1 MTLSPLTSLDPN
13 LLDPNVAGGEAEA
26 GNNGESVAEPLQL
39 ARPLLQVAPALNL
52 LEKRQNMILSVG
64 RASQL
69 NLQGRRGQ
77 PQF

>member
-39 ARPLLQVAPALNL
+39 ARPLLQVSPALNL
-52 LEKRQNMILSVG
+52 LEKRQG